1 MIIRV
6 SELPGDGLT
15 IDWPGSQGS
24 PYQDPAWRLRE
35 GRVTVRR
42 DGDDVLIEGELAAT
56 VPQVC
61 ARCAEPARVD
71 VRVPIDSR
79 FIPRPAVVDNRE
91 LSADDLETEYYAGD
105 QIDLGAFLEGETTL
119 ALPMRP
125 LCREDCRGLCSVC
138 GANRNAV
145 ACTCAE
151 TRSDPRLAALRDLR
165 TRPKP

>member
-15 IDWPGSQGS
+15 IDWPAALGS
-24 PYQDPAWRLRE
+24 PYQDPAWRLRH
-35 GRVTVRR
+35 GRVTIRR
-42 DGDDVLIEGELAAT
+42 DGDDVVLEGEVAAT
-56 VPQVC
+56 VPQLC
-61 ARCAEPARVD
+61 ARCAEPASVD

-91 LSADDLETEYYAGD
+91 LSADDLETEYYADD
-105 QIDLGAFLEGETTL
+105 QIDLDAFLESETTL

-125 LCREDCRGLCSVC
+125 LCREDCRGLCPVC

-145 ACTCAE
+145 PCTCAE
-151 TRSDPRLAALRDLR
+151 APPDSRLAALRDLK
-165 TRPKP
+165 TRLKP

>member
-15 IDWPGSQGS
+15 IDWPAAQGS
-24 PYQDPAWRLRE
+24 PYQDPAWRLCG
-35 GRVTVRR
+35 GRVAVRR
-42 DGDDVLIEGELAAT
+42 DGDGVVIDGEVAAT

-61 ARCAEPARVD
+61 ARCAEPVSVD

-79 FIPRPAVVDNRE
+79 FVPRPAVVDNRE
-91 LSADDLETEYYAGD
+91 LFAVDLETEYYTD
-105 QIDLGAFLEGETTL
+105 DRIDLDALLESETTL

-125 LCREDCRGLCSVC
+125 LCRQDCRGLCPVC
-138 GANRNAV
+138 GENRNAV

-151 TRSDPRLAALRDLR
+151 TPPDPRLAVLRELR